1 MMHKM
6 MKRTLALIL
15 AAVMVFGMAPAGVLA
30 VQSGI
35 ATSPETNGSLIA
47 ANPAEA
53 HSQSG
58 PMTLGASPSK
68 IVELDQPGVSS
79 GLIQSA
85 TEGELTKYESQGRTP
100 ISKTEEYE
108 QFAAD
113 EKVTFIVV
121 TENAPLLQKFSSGD
135 IAAQTVSVNAHK
147 AAQEN
152 TLNAVKAQTKR
163 ILGKDMVMGY
173 TYTIGTTG
181 FSVETAY
188 GNKAKLEAMDGV
200 KTVYVAPTFA
210 LPQDMGKQELSPL
223 TGNSSTMIGAD
234 VLNESG
240 FTGKGMRIA
249 ILDTGIL
256 ESHPSFQA
264 MDESVLA
271 DPMTRES
278 VEEIWNTLNASQRTN
293 LLNVSYKSNKIPFAF
308 NYERGDFDVSN
319 IYAGSDHGTHV
330 AGIAAANAVEGSNV
344 KGMAP
349 DAQLVVMQVFQNG
362 GGANW
367 ATIMAA
373 LEDCV
378 RLEVDAANLS
388 LGAAAG
394 FTDPDDDMLKTMN
407 LFLDSDIQVIIASGN
422 DTNNAFMNLWGLD
435 MSLIENPDIG
445 LTGTPATYSSAL
457 NVASANNNG
466 DMMLYFTVDGTDY
479 GFQDTATSAETMFI
493 QNFRNQTLEY
503 VMVPGIG
510 AAEDYEGIDVTGKIA
525 VISRGTTSFP
535 EKQAL
540 AQSKGA
546 IGCVIYNN
554 TAGNFLMQI
563 NDGEGN
569 IPCVSVSRAAGA
581 AMAAAQVKELT
592 VCDADSKKFTSDTMM
607 SEFSSWGVTPD
618 LKLKPEITGVGGNIY
633 SATDPAFAGS
643 YYGYMSGTSMATPQ
657 VTGAM
662 SVLLQYIEEVYPEL
676 TGVEQRIVAANLLM
690 STASPII
697 HPNGLEYS
705 PRNQGA
711 GLVDLINATTAQ
723 SYLSNPAASES
734 RPKVEFGDDPT
745 KNGVYDFSFEITNMS
760 DEDKTYQLS
769 SSLLTETIVSE
780 MFIGNE
786 PYALEAEVAISSEQS
801 SVLCY
806 DFNEDGV
813 ITTAD
818 ARIILQVAAGTLLIA
833 QDNVHYAY
841 LDVNAD
847 GTVDAADAKVITD
860 YCAELEVAVDLTAT
874 VEVPVNQVTVPAGET
889 VALNGQIV
897 LTDAD
902 KEYLNKF
909 PNGIYVEGFLYA
921 AEVDLDTE
929 NAQPNRLTMPIVGFY
944 GDWSDADVF
953 DRDDKGS
960 YSLYPT
966 NVFAYYSDIGYN
978 RYFRNG
984 RSGDEYNYLSYNNP
998 LFEIDFGQLRNAKLI
1013 RFTVTDNETGELY
1026 HSLDGNYLVKTHYN
1040 ASMGMI
1046 VPTFLQ
1052 EAYGELWNGKTL
1064 DGKDLPDGT
1073 TVTYKAEAWLD
1084 DGDDISDDVLSFQ
1097 LTLDNT
1103 APVILN
1109 ADSLQESLVFEGER
1123 TYLTLEILENEQLAA
1138 VVFQNN
1144 EGRVMGKFELE
1155 NVPGETL
1162 THTFDITGFGNSFSI
1177 IAGDYAVNETEIDAF
1192 LNLGEQNNAKP
1203 EPQELSKDRL
1213 YGCETFDGALLEAG
1227 WFSANKADF
1236 SEPRNETYDSANRY
1250 YSAEY
1255 VNGYLIAQNA
1265 NTGHLELVIPG
1276 GTYWSSQV
1284 LTENRGAMGDYGVW
1298 VLYDM
1303 ALDHS
1308 GTLAESYG
1316 VANEAYGTDGLFAVG
1331 WLYQGDQDNDGHDD
1345 GYNALFHIKFTN
1357 YGTVDVNPI
1366 ARITGQGK
1374 ATDMLTLGITTEGDV
1389 YGISTAGILYSLG
1402 KTVEWDDTAGQYGDN
1417 VIRATEIGTTDFVY
1431 YPNYGGTNVIQ
1442 SMGYDHNTGTMYW
1455 YAHTQVPNGIYYDNY
1470 NVTYSVDLE
1479 TAKCTEVGTYG
1490 PGGQTALFVPND
1502 LESDLF
1508 ELGVQATGMSIS
1520 PESLILVE
1528 GQTKRLT
1535 VNWKPW
1541 NAQPVDVT
1549 WASAD
1554 ESIATV
1560 DEYGFVTAHAG
1571 GTVTISA
1578 SAEIMLE
1585 GRWEVIDDEWIWF
1598 DPAMGIKTVDVQV
1611 SIVEAQDGLYGFAAA
1626 DFKFANNNSSWL
1638 TYSTD
1643 DLHNVTNLGKVQM
1656 HGSDAFWS
1664 GGTYY
1669 NGYVYT
1675 TLSATREENNTIYRG
1690 TELYRSKVTEG
1701 ADPTET
1707 VIGAPELIGFAENLE
1722 ITALGFDYNTGRMY
1736 CVENMYVGGLG
1747 IIDLETGAVDM
1758 LGQPNGELAA
1768 GSYIP
1773 GLCVTRDG
1781 TIVVSDAVANLYVM
1795 DPDTLTTRMIH
1806 QGNGSPYTAFYEAL
1820 MYDYNTDVVYYNPC
1834 DGQGESPLCMVI
1846 MPESEWGWAT
1856 VMDLGDVSSKYG
1868 TQQTVMFSIPENEPE
1883 TKTIPVESISIV
1895 GDETITG
1902 LQGSKIPLSAVTV
1915 PVRPT
1920 ITTRTWTSSDEDIV
1934 TVDHNGIVTCVS
1946 EGTATITVSITNKD
1960 EATYG
1965 GPFTDSIEVTVVES
1979 AGDFVAFLNS
1989 DEGGTAYYDFW
2000 LHGKDYDLR
2009 NTLVG
2014 ESMIS
2019 VYSLRTG
2026 IYYDG
2031 YFYAFNDKGQFMRI
2045 NAEVPSDFKI
2055 LGTANLDYT
2064 KYQVT
2069 AVALDYASGTM
2080 YGLTLPADYSY
2091 DTWGSVEHPGELV
2104 TINLDNGQLTT
2115 VAELDFSTPVFALA
2129 CDAEG
2134 NLYAAGGSHDIYSAT
2149 STIYTMDKET
2159 GALTEFTTLN
2169 GGIYTGETYY
2179 GNTQYNTQM
2188 TYDFG
2193 TNRLYLYATSDDN
2206 NLSRSSGMYMVD
2218 LDDAQP
2224 TASYLDGIS
2233 LNLQSAGSTTKY
2245 GNVYLGLLAFIPEA
2259 DEIPVA
2265 PVNGILLNKTAGR
2278 VAVGDTAQLSGS
2290 ARPSNAADTSL
2301 TWSSSDDSIATVD
2314 ETGLVTGV
2322 APGKV
2327 TITVTSNETGVTNE
2341 CAITVVELTGEQSIA
2356 YTVSAK
2362 SNSLIK
2368 FNPALPAQTAE
2379 VVASI
2384 EGGSTI
2390 KAMTAGDGCI
2400 YYITDEGYAYF
2411 LYRFDLTTMQSVPMG
2426 QLELFSVPS
2435 GLAYDPANNLI
2446 YATAGFYV
2454 FQFQIDKLNPN
2465 DFNRYTNQVM
2475 DSDYCT
2481 LTGITCVDGAV
2492 YTVGNDYYTSAPKMM
2507 KYSDKYLDDRQ
2518 VVLEGFEV
2526 SLVDGAT
2533 DFSYDPSLDLF
2544 YLTDA
2549 GHNIYTMD
2557 LDGNVEAVDILGGGI
2572 DLNGLAILP
2581 AAE

>member
-1 MMHKM
+1 MMHNM

-35 ATSPETNGSLIA
+35 AASPETNGSLIA

-633 SATDPAFAGS
+633 SATDPTFAGS

-662 SVLLQYIEEVYPEL
+662 SVLLQYLEETYPEL

-723 SYLSNPAASES
+723 SYLSNPTASEA

-760 DEDKTYQLS
+760 DAAKTYQLS

-966 NVFAYYSDIGYN
+966 NVFAYYSDIGFN
-978 RYFRNG
+978 PYFRNG

-998 LFEIDFGQLRNAKLI
+998 LFELDFGQLRNAKLI

-1026 HSLDGNYLVKTHYN
+1026 HSLDGNYLIKTHYN
-1040 ASMGMI
+1040 ASYGTI

-1073 TVTYKAEAWLD
+1073 SVTYKAEAWLD

-1123 TYLTLEILENEQLAA
+1123 TYLSLEILENEKLAA

-1177 IAGDYAVNETEIDAF
+1177 IAADYAVNEAEVEAF

-1213 YGCETFDGALLEAG
+1213 YGCETFNGALLEAG

-1236 SEPRNETYDSANRY
+1236 SDPHNETYDSANRY

-1554 ESIATV
+1554 ETIATV

-1902 LQGSKIPLSAVTV
+1902 LQASKISLSAVTV

-1989 DEGGTAYYDFW
+1989 DEGGSAYYDFW

-2026 IYYDG
+2026 TYYDG

-2045 NAEVPSDFKI
+2045 NAEVPSDYKI

-2091 DTWGSVEHPGELV
+2091 DTWDSVEHPGELV
-2104 TINLDNGQLTT
+2104 TINMDNGQLTT

-2134 NLYAAGGSHDIYSAT
+2134 NLYAAGGSHDIYSTT

-2179 GNTQYNTQM
+2179 GNAQYNTQM

-2206 NLSRSSGMYMVD
+2206 NLSRSFGMYMVD
-2218 LDDAQP
+2218 LDDAEP
-2224 TASYLDGIS
+2224 TAAYLDGIS
-2233 LNLQSAGSTTKY
+2233 LDLKAGSTTKY

-2265 PVNGILLNKTAGR
+2265 PVNGIILNKTAGR

-2290 ARPSNAADTSL
+2290 ARPSNALDTSL
-2301 TWSSSDDSIATVD
+2301 SWSSSDDSIATVD

-2327 TITVTSNETGVTNE
+2327 TITVTSNETGATNE
-2341 CAITVVELTGEQSIA
+2341 CAITVVELTGAQSVA

-2362 SNSLIK
+2362 TNSLIK
-2368 FNPALPAQTAE
+2368 FNPALPVQTAE

-2400 YYITDEGYAYF
+2400 YYITDEGYAYY
-2411 LYRFDLTTMQSVPMG
+2411 LYRFDLTTQQTTNMG
-2426 QLELFSVPS
+2426 QLYLFSPPS
-2435 GLAYDPANNLI
+2435 GLAYDPVNNMI
-2446 YATAGFYV
+2446 YATSGFYI
-2454 FQFQIDKLNPN
+2454 FQFQMDKLDPN
-2465 DFNRYTNQVM
+2465 DFNYYTNYMM

-2481 LTGITCVDGAV
+2481 LTGVTCIDGAV
-2492 YTVGNDYYTSAPKMM
+2492 YTFGNDYYSSAPKMM

-2518 VVLEGFEV
+2518 VMLEGFEV

-2533 DFSYDPSLDLF
+2533 DISYDASTELF

-2557 LDGNVEAVDILGGGI
+2557 WDGNVEAVDILGGGI
-2572 DLNGLAILP
+2572 DLNGLAIFP

>member
-1 MMHKM
+1 MN
-6 MKRTLALIL
+6 KRFLSLIL
-15 AAVMVFGMAPAGVLA
+15 AVVMVFGLIPANALA
-30 VQSGI
+30 VQSGFVS
-35 ATSPETNGSLIA
+35 TPSESGSLMA
-47 ANPAEA
+47 AAPAE
-53 HSQSG
+53 SLSLTG
-58 PMTLGASPSK
+58 PMTLGGAAAP
-68 IVELDQPGVSS
+68 VEPTQT
-79 GLIQSA
+79 GLVNSALVQSA
-85 TEGELTKYESQGRTP
+85 TEGELSKYESQGHTAFSR
-100 ISKTEEYE
+100 TEEYE
-108 QFAAD
+108 QYAAD

-121 TENAPLLQKFSSGD
+121 TEDAPLLEKFSAGD

-147 AAQEN
+147 ATQET
-152 TLNAVKAQTKR
+152 TLNNLKAQAKR
-163 ILGKDMVMGY
+163 ILGADMKLGY

-188 GNKAKLEAMDGV
+188 ANKARLEAMEGV
-200 KTVYVAPTFA
+200 KSVYVAPTFA
-210 LPQDMGKQELSPL
+210 LPQDMGEQELSPM

-264 MDESVLA
+264 MDESVLV

-278 VEEIWNTLNASQRTN
+278 VEEIWDTLNASQRTN

-308 NYERGDFDVSN
+308 NYTAGTFDVDN
-319 IYAGSDHGTHV
+319 VFAGSDHGTHV
-330 AGIAAANAVEGSNV
+330 AGISAANAVEGSNV

-349 DAQLVVMQVFQNG
+349 DAQLVVMQVFQSG

-457 NVASANNNG
+457 TVASANNNG
-466 DMMLYFTVDGTDY
+466 DMMLYFTVEGTDY

-503 VMVPGIG
+503 VMVPGVG

-546 IGCVIYNN
+546 VGCVIYNN

-563 NDGEGN
+563 NDGAGN
-569 IPCVSVSRAAGA
+569 IPCVSVTKATGE

-607 SEFSSWGVTPD
+607 SDFSSWGVTPD

-633 SATDPAFAGS
+633 SATDPAISGS

-657 VTGAM
+657 ITGAM
-662 SVLLQYIEEVYPEL
+662 SVLLQYLEETYPEL

-705 PRNQGA
+705 PRDQGA
-711 GLVDLINATTAQ
+711 GLADLINATTAQ
-723 SYLSNPAASES
+723 SYLSNPAASET
-734 RPKVEFGDDPT
+734 RPKVEFGDDPA
-745 KNGVYDFSFEITNMS
+745 KNGVYTFSFGITNMS
-760 DEDKTYQLS
+760 DAAKTYQLS
-769 SSLLTETIVSE
+769 SSLLTETIVNE

-786 PYALEAEVAISSEQS
+786 PYALQAEVTFGNTSES

-806 DFNEDGV
+806 DFNDDGA

-818 ARIILQVAAGTLLIA
+818 ARVILRHINGGLLI
-833 QDNVHYAY
+833 DENNVHFNY

-860 YCAELEVAVDLTAT
+860 YCAELSVDVDLLAQIT
-874 VEVPVNQVTVPAGET
+874 VPGDQVTVPAGET
-889 VALNGQIV
+889 VMLSGEIV
-897 LTDAD
+897 LTEAD
-902 KEYLNKF
+902 KQYLNQF
-909 PNGIYVEGFLYA
+909 PNGIYVEGFVYA
-921 AEVDLDTE
+921 TEVTLNTE
-929 NAQPNRLTMPIVGFY
+929 NAAPARLTMPMVGFY

-966 NVFAYYSDIGYN
+966 NVFAYYSDIGFN
-978 RYFRNG
+978 PYFRNG

-998 LFEIDFGQLRNAKLI
+998 LFELDFGQLRNAKLI

-1026 HSLDGNYLVKTHYN
+1026 HSLDGNYLIKTHYN
-1040 ASMGMI
+1040 ASYGTI

-1073 TVTYKAEAWLD
+1073 SVTYKAEAWLD
-1084 DGDDISDDVLSFQ
+1084 DGDDIADDVLSFQ

-1109 ADSLQESLVFEGER
+1109 ADKLQESLVFEGER

-1162 THTFDITGFGNSFSI
+1162 THTFDITGFGNSFTI
-1177 IAGDYAVNETEIDAF
+1177 VAADYAVNEAEVDAF

-1213 YGCETFDGALLEAG
+1213 YGCEAFDGALLEAG

-1236 SEPRNETYDSANRY
+1236 SNPRNETYDSANRY

-1284 LTENRGAMGDYGVW
+1284 LTENRGTMGDYGVW

-1308 GTLAESYG
+1308 GTLAASYG
-1316 VANEAYGTDGLFAVG
+1316 VANEAYGTDALFAVG

-1366 ARITGQGK
+1366 ARITGLGK

-1402 KTVEWDDTAGQYGDN
+1402 KTIEYDN
-1417 VIRATEIGTTDFVY
+1417 EVGADVVRATEIGTTDFVNH
-1431 YPNYGGTNVIQ
+1431 PNYGGANVIQ
-1442 SMGYDHNTGTMYW
+1442 SMGYDHNTDTMYW
-1455 YAHTQVPNGIYYDNY
+1455 YAHTQVPNGIYNDNY

-1490 PGGQTALFVPND
+1490 PGGQTSLFVPND

-1508 ELGVQATGMSIS
+1508 ELGVQATGMTIS
-1520 PESLILVE
+1520 PESLTLVE

-1541 NAQPVDVT
+1541 NAKPVEVT
-1549 WASAD
+1549 WASSD

-1585 GRWEVIDDEWIWF
+1585 GRWEVIDGEWIWF
-1598 DPAMGIKTVDVQV
+1598 DPELGIKTVNTQV
-1611 SIVEAQDGLYGFAAA
+1611 NIVEAQDGLYGFAAA
-1626 DFKFANNNSSWL
+1626 DFKFSNNNSSWL
-1638 TYSTD
+1638 TYSTG

-1664 GGTYY
+1664 GGTYC

-1707 VIGAPELIGFAENLE
+1707 VIGEPELIGFAENLE

-1781 TIVVSDAVANLYVM
+1781 TIVVSDAVANLYIM

-1820 MYDYNTDVVYYNPC
+1820 MYDYNTDVIYYNPC

-1895 GDETITG
+1895 GEDAITG
-1902 LQGSKIPLSAVTV
+1902 LQGSKIPLSTVTV

-1920 ITTRTWTSSDEDIV
+1920 ITTRTWTSSDESILS
-1934 TVDHNGIVTCVS
+1934 VDQNGIVTCVS
-1946 EGTATITVSITNKD
+1946 EGTATITVSITNRD
-1960 EATYG
+1960 EATFG

-1989 DEGGTAYYDFW
+1989 DEGGTTYYDFW

-2014 ESMIS
+2014 ESMIAI
-2019 VYSLRTG
+2019 YSLRAGT
-2026 IYYDG
+2026 YYDG
-2031 YFYAFNDKGQFMRI
+2031 CFYAFNDKGQFMRI

-2055 LGTANLDYT
+2055 LGNANLDYT

-2069 AVALDYASGTM
+2069 AVAMDYTTGTM
-2080 YGLTLPADYSY
+2080 YGLTLPSDYSY
-2091 DTWGSVEHPGELV
+2091 DTWAAEEHPGELV
-2104 TINLDNGQLTT
+2104 TINMDNGQLTT
-2115 VAELDFSTPVFALA
+2115 VATMDFSTPVYALA
-2129 CDAEG
+2129 CDANG
-2134 NLYAAGGSHDIYSAT
+2134 TLYAAGGSHDIYST
-2149 STIYTMDKET
+2149 SSTIYTVDKAS
-2159 GALTEFTTLN
+2159 GALTPFTTVN
-2169 GGIYTGETYY
+2169 AGIHTGTTYY
-2179 GNTQYNTQM
+2179 GNAQYNTQM

-2206 NLSRSSGMYMVD
+2206 SLARSFGMYMVD
-2218 LDDAQP
+2218 LDAAEP

-2233 LNLQSAGSTTKY
+2233 LNLQNAGSTTKY
-2245 GNVYLGLLAFIPEA
+2245 GDVYLGLLAFIPEA

-2265 PVNGILLNKTAGR
+2265 PVNGVILNKTAGR
-2278 VAVGDTAQLSGS
+2278 VAVGDTAQLTAT

-2301 TWSSSDDSIATVD
+2301 TWTSSDESIATVD

-2327 TITVTSNETGVTNE
+2327 TITVKSNQTGVTNQ
-2341 CAITVVELTGEQSIA
+2341 CYITVVELAGEQSVA

-2362 SNSLIK
+2362 LGSLIK

-2379 VVASI
+2379 VVATI

-2400 YYITDEGYAYF
+2400 YYITDEGFAYF
-2411 LYRFDLTTMQSVPMG
+2411 LYRLDLTTYQSMPMG

-2454 FQFQIDKLNPN
+2454 FQFQVDKLDPN
-2465 DFNRYTNQVM
+2465 NFNRYTNQVM

-2481 LTGITCVDGAV
+2481 LTGITCVDGAL

-2507 KYSDKYLDDRQ
+2507 KYSNKYLDDRQ

-2533 DFSYDPSLDLF
+2533 DFSYDASSELF

-2549 GHNIYTMD
+2549 GHNIYTIDSNGVVESVDMLGSG
-2557 LDGNVEAVDILGGGI
+2557 LDIH
-2572 DLNGLAILP
+2572 GLAIFP
-2581 AAE
+2581 AA

>member
-1 MMHKM
+1 MMHNM
-6 MKRTLALIL
+6 MKRTLALVL
-15 AAVMVFGMAPAGVLA
+15 AAVMVFGMAPAGALA
-30 VQSGI
+30 VQSGFT
-35 ATSPETNGSLIA
+35 ASPSTSGSLVA
-47 ANPAEA
+47 ANPAES
-53 HSQSG
+53 HSLTG
-58 PMTLGASPSK
+58 PMSLGVSPNE
-68 IVELDQPGVSS
+68 IVELNQPGVAS
-79 GLIQSA
+79 GLLQSA
-85 TEGELTKYESQGRTP
+85 TEGELTKYESQGSTAF
-100 ISKTEEYE
+100 SKTEEYE
-108 QFAAD
+108 LYAAD

-121 TENAPLLQKFSSGD
+121 TENAPLLEKFSSGD
-135 IAAQTVSVNAHK
+135 IAAQTASVNAHK
-147 AAQEN
+147 RTQE
-152 TLNAVKAQTKR
+152 TGLNAVKSQTKR

-181 FSVETAY
+181 FSVETSY

-200 KTVYVAPTFA
+200 KSVYVAPTFA
-210 LPQDMGKQELSPL
+210 LPKDMGEQELSPM
-223 TGNSSTMIGAD
+223 TGNSSSMIGAD

-240 FTGKGMRIA
+240 FTGRGMRIA

-256 ESHPSFQA
+256 ETHPSFQA
-264 MDESVLA
+264 MDESVLV

-278 VEEIWNTLNASQRTN
+278 VEEIWDTLNASQRTN

-319 IYAGSDHGTHV
+319 TYAGSDHGTHV
-330 AGIAAANAVEGSNV
+330 AGISAANAVEGSSV

-349 DAQLVVMQVFQNG
+349 DAQLVVMQVFQSG

-373 LEDCV
+373 LEDCI

-422 DTNNAFMNLWGLD
+422 DTNNAFMNLWGMD

-457 NVASANNNG
+457 TVASANNNG
-466 DMMLYFTVDGTDY
+466 DMMLYFTVDGIDY
-479 GFQDTATSAETMFI
+479 GFQDTATTAETLFI

-510 AAEDYEGIDVTGKIA
+510 AAEDYENIDVTGKIA

-540 AQSKGA
+540 AQAKGA

-607 SEFSSWGVTPD
+607 SDFSSWGVTPD

-633 SATDPAFAGS
+633 SATDPAISGS

-657 VTGAM
+657 ITGAM
-662 SVLLQYIEEVYPEL
+662 SVLLQYIEETYPEL

-705 PRNQGA
+705 PRDQGA
-711 GLVDLINATTAQ
+711 GLADLVNATTAQ

-734 RPKVEFGDDPT
+734 RPKVEFGDDPA
-745 KNGVYDFSFEITNMS
+745 KNGVYDFSFEITNIS
-760 DEDKTYQLS
+760 AEPKTYQFS
-769 SSLLTETIVSE
+769 SSVLTETIVSD

-786 PYALEAEVAISSEQS
+786 PYGLEAKVTVGSETEGT
-801 SVLCY
+801 VLCY

-818 ARIILQVAAGTLLIA
+818 ARVLLQFLAGTLKIA
-833 QDNVHYAY
+833 EDNAHYAY

-847 GTVDAADAKVITD
+847 GTVNAADAKVITD
-860 YCAELEVAVDLTAT
+860 YCAELSVAVDLTAT
-874 VEVPVNQVTVPAGET
+874 VEVPVNQITVPAGET
-889 VALNGQIV
+889 VALTGQIV

-902 KEYLNKF
+902 KEYLNRF

-921 AEVDLDTE
+921 SEVDLDTE
-929 NAQPNRLTMPIVGFY
+929 NVQPTRLTMPIVGFY
-944 GDWSDADVF
+944 GDWSDADIF

-966 NVFAYYSDIGYN
+966 NVFAYYSDIGFN
-978 RYFRNG
+978 PYFRNG
-984 RSGDEYNYLSYNNP
+984 RSGDEYNYLSYSNP

-1026 HSLDGNYLVKTHYN
+1026 HSLDGNYLAKTHYN
-1040 ASMGMI
+1040 ASYGMI
-1046 VPTFLQ
+1046 IPTFLQ
-1052 EAYGELWNGKTL
+1052 EAYGELWDGKTL
-1064 DGKDLPDGT
+1064 DGKTLPDGT
-1073 TVTYKAEAWLD
+1073 SVTYKAEAWLD
-1084 DGDDISDDVLSFQ
+1084 DGDDIADDILSFQ
-1097 LTLDNT
+1097 LKLDNT

-1109 ADSLQESLVFEGER
+1109 AESLQESLVFEGGR
-1123 TYLTLEILENEQLAA
+1123 TYLKLDILENEQLAA
-1138 VVFQNN
+1138 VIFQNN
-1144 EGRVMGKFELE
+1144 DGRIMGKYELE

-1162 THTFDITGFGNSFSI
+1162 SHTFDITGFGNSFSI
-1177 IAGDYAVNETEIDAF
+1177 IAADYAVNETEIEAF

-1236 SEPRNETYDSANRY
+1236 SDPRNETFDSANRY

-1308 GTLAESYG
+1308 GTLAASYG
-1316 VANEAYGTDGLFAVG
+1316 VNNETDATDGLFAVG
-1331 WLYQGDQDNDGHDD
+1331 WLYQGDQNNDGHDD
-1345 GYNALFHIKFTN
+1345 GYNALFYIKFTN

-1366 ARITGQGK
+1366 ARITGQGQ
-1374 ATDMLTLGITTEGDV
+1374 ATDLLTLGITTEGDA

-1402 KTVEWDDTAGQYGDN
+1402 KTIEWDSTVGEYGDN
-1417 VIRATEIGTTDFVY
+1417 VVRLTEIGTTDFVY

-1442 SMGYDHNTGTMYW
+1442 SMGYDHNTDTMYW
-1455 YAHTQVPNGIYYDNY
+1455 YAHSQVPNGIYYDNV
-1470 NVTYSVDLE
+1470 NVTYSVDLA

-1508 ELGVQATGMSIS
+1508 VLDVQATGMSLA

-1528 GQTKRLT
+1528 GQTKRLN

-1541 NAQPVDVT
+1541 NAKPVDVT
-1549 WASAD
+1549 WSSSD
-1554 ESIATV
+1554 ETLATV

-1585 GRWEVIDDEWIWF
+1585 GRWEVIDGEWIWF
-1598 DPAMGIKTVDVQV
+1598 DPAMGIKTVSAQV
-1611 SIVEAQDGLYGFAAA
+1611 DIVAAEDGLYGFAAA
-1626 DFKFANNNSSWL
+1626 DFKNPANNSSWL
-1638 TYSTD
+1638 TYSTGN
-1643 DLHNVTNLGKVQM
+1643 LHDVTNLGKVQM
-1656 HGSDAFWS
+1656 NGTDAFWS

-1690 TELYRSKVTEG
+1690 TELYKSKVTEG
-1701 ADPTET
+1701 ATPAET
-1707 VIGAPELIGFAENLE
+1707 IIGEPELIGFAENLE
-1722 ITALGFDYNTGRMY
+1722 ITALGFDYSTGRMY

-1781 TIVVSDAVANLYVM
+1781 TIVVSDAVANLYIF
-1795 DPDTLTTRMIH
+1795 DPDTLSTRMIH
-1806 QGNGSPYTAFYEAL
+1806 QGNGSPYTAFYESL
-1820 MYDYNTDVVYYNPC
+1820 MYDYNTDVIYWNPC

-1846 MPESEWGWAT
+1846 MPESEWSWAT
-1856 VMDLGDVSSKYG
+1856 VLDLGDVSSKQG

-1883 TKTIPVESISIV
+1883 TQIIPVESIEIV
-1895 GDETITG
+1895 GDEAITG
-1902 LQGSKIPLSAVTV
+1902 LRGSRISLSAVTV
-1915 PVRPT
+1915 PTRPT
-1920 ITTRTWTSSDEDIV
+1920 VSTRTWTSSDDSIL
-1934 TVDHNGIVTCVS
+1934 TVDHSGTVTCVS

-1965 GPFTDSIEVTVVES
+1965 GPFTDSIEITVVES
-1979 AGDFVAFLNS
+1979 AGEFVAFLNS

-2000 LHGKDYDLR
+2000 LHGNDYDLR
-2009 NTLVG
+2009 HTRAG
-2014 ESMIS
+2014 ESMIA

-2026 IYYDG
+2026 TYYDG

-2045 NAEVPSDFKI
+2045 NAEAPSDYKV
-2055 LGTANLDYT
+2055 LGNANLDYS

-2069 AVALDYASGTM
+2069 AMAMDYTTGIM
-2080 YGLTLPADYSY
+2080 YGLTLPSDYDYANWTSE
-2091 DTWGSVEHPGELV
+2091 VHPGELV
-2104 TINLDNGQLTT
+2104 TINMDNGQLTT
-2115 VAELDFSTPVFALA
+2115 VAELDFNTPVYALA
-2129 CDAEG
+2129 CDANG
-2134 NLYAAGGSHDIYSAT
+2134 TLYAAGGSHDIYAT
-2149 STIYTMDKET
+2149 TATIYTMDKES
-2159 GALTEFTTLN
+2159 GALTEYTTI
-2169 GGIYTGETYY
+2169 GGGVHTGETYY
-2179 GNTQYNTQM
+2179 GNAQYNTQM
-2188 TYDFG
+2188 AYDFG
-2193 TNRLYLYATSDDN
+2193 TDRLYIYATSDDN
-2206 NLSRSSGMYMVD
+2206 NLYRSFGMFMVQ
-2218 LDDAQP
+2218 LGEEPA
-2224 TASYLDGIS
+2224 ASYLDGIS
-2233 LNLQSAGSTTKY
+2233 LDLRAGSAIKY
-2245 GNVYLGLLAFIPEA
+2245 GDVYLGLLAFIPEA
-2259 DEIPVA
+2259 EEIPVA
-2265 PVNGILLNKTAGR
+2265 PVNGIILNKTAGR
-2278 VAVGDTAQLSGS
+2278 IAVGGNTQLIGA
-2290 ARPSNAADTSL
+2290 ARPSNALDTSL

-2327 TITVTSNETGVTNE
+2327 TITVTSNQTGVTNS
-2341 CAITVVELTGEQSIA
+2341 CAITVVELTGPQSTA

-2362 SNSLIK
+2362 SDSLIR

-2379 VVASI
+2379 VVATMS
-2384 EGGSTI
+2384 GGSNI
-2390 KAMTAGDGCI
+2390 KGMTAGDGCI
-2400 YYITDEGYAYF
+2400 YYITDENYSYY
-2411 LYRFDLTTMQSVPMG
+2411 LYRFDLTTQQTSPMG
-2426 QLELFSVPS
+2426 QLYLFGVPS
-2435 GLAYDPANNLI
+2435 GLAYDPVNNMI
-2446 YATAGFYV
+2446 YATSGFYV
-2454 FQFQIDKLNPN
+2454 FQFQLDKLNPN
-2465 DFNRYTNQVM
+2465 DFNQYTNYMM

-2481 LTGITCVDGAV
+2481 LTGITCIDGAV

-2507 KYSDKYLDDRQ
+2507 KYSDKYLSDRT
-2518 VVLEGFEV
+2518 VILEGFEV

-2533 DFSYDPSLDLF
+2533 DFSYDASTDLF
-2544 YLTDA
+2544 YFADA

-2557 LDGNVEAVDILGGGI
+2557 RSGSVEAVDILGSGI
-2572 DLNGLAILP
+2572 DMNGLAIFP

>member
-1 MMHKM
+1 MNK
-6 MKRTLALIL
+6 KILSLIL
-15 AAVMVFGMAPAGVLA
+15 AVVMVFGLIPANAMAI
-30 VQSGI
+30 QSGFT
-35 ATSPETNGSLIA
+35 AAPSESGSLIA

-53 HSQSG
+53 LPLTG
-58 PMTLGASPSK
+58 PMTLGGPTAPAEATQTGFADSA
-68 IVELDQPGVSS
+68 L
-79 GLIQSA
+79 LQSA
-85 TEGELTKYESQGRTP
+85 TEGELTKYESQGHTAF
-100 ISKTEEYE
+100 SKTEEYE
-108 QFAAD
+108 LYAAD
-113 EKVTFIVV
+113 ETVTFIVV
-121 TENAPLLQKFSSGD
+121 TEDAPLLQKFSSGE
-135 IAAQTVSVNAHK
+135 IAAQTASVNAHK
-147 AAQEN
+147 ATQET
-152 TLNAVKAQTKR
+152 TLNAVKAQVKR
-163 ILGKDMVMGY
+163 VLGNDMKLGY

-181 FSVETAY
+181 FSVETKYA
-188 GNKAKLEAMDGV
+188 NKARLEAMEGV
-200 KTVYVAPTFA
+200 KSVYVAPTFA
-210 LPQDMGKQELSPL
+210 LPQDMGEQELSPM
-223 TGNSSTMIGAD
+223 TGNSSTMIGTD
-234 VLNESG
+234 ILNESG

-256 ESHPSFQA
+256 ETHPSFQA
-264 MDESVLA
+264 MDESVLD

-278 VEEIWNTLNASQRTN
+278 VEEIWDTLNASQRTN

-330 AGIAAANAVEGSNV
+330 AGISAANAVEGSNV

-394 FTDPDDDMLKTMN
+394 FTDPDDDMLDTMN
-407 LFLDSDIQVIIASGN
+407 LFMDSDIQVIIASGN

-457 NVASANNNG
+457 TVASANNNG

-510 AAEDYEGIDVTGKIA
+510 VAEDYEGIDVTGKIA

-540 AQSKGA
+540 AQAKGA

-563 NDGEGN
+563 NDGAGN

-607 SEFSSWGVTPD
+607 SDFSSWGVTPD

-633 SATDPAFAGS
+633 SATDPAISGS

-657 VTGAM
+657 ITGAM
-662 SVLLQYIEEVYPEL
+662 AVLLQYIEEVYPEL
-676 TGVEQRIVAANLLM
+676 TGVEQRIVAANILM

-705 PRNQGA
+705 PRDQGA
-711 GLVDLINATTAQ
+711 GLADLVNATTAQ
-723 SYLSNPAASES
+723 SYLSNPAASET
-734 RPKVEFGDDPT
+734 RPKVEFGDDPA
-745 KNGVYDFSFEITNMS
+745 KKGVYTFSFEITNMS
-760 DEDKTYQLS
+760 DKDKTYQLS
-769 SSLLTETIVSE
+769 SSVLTETIVNE

-786 PYALEAEVAISSEQS
+786 PYALEAEVTFGTETEG

-806 DFNEDGV
+806 DFNDDGI

-818 ARIILQVAAGTLLIA
+818 ARIVLQFAAGTLLIDEQNA
-833 QDNVHYAY
+833 HYDY

-847 GTVDAADAKVITD
+847 GEVNAADAKVITD
-860 YCAELEVAVDLTAT
+860 YCAELPVDVDLLAKITTPAD
-874 VEVPVNQVTVPAGET
+874 QVTVPAGET
-889 VALNGQIV
+889 VKLSGKIV

-902 KEYLNKF
+902 KEYLNQF
-909 PNGIYVEGFLYA
+909 PNGIYVEGFVYA
-921 AEVDLDTE
+921 TEVTLDTE
-929 NAQPNRLTMPIVGFY
+929 NAAPARLTMPMVGFY
-944 GDWSDADVF
+944 GDWSDADIF

-966 NVFAYYSDIGYN
+966 NVFAYYSDIGFN
-978 RYFRNG
+978 PYFRNG

-1026 HSLDGNYLVKTHYN
+1026 HSLDGNYLIKTHYN
-1040 ASMGMI
+1040 ASYGMI

-1064 DGKDLPDGT
+1064 DGKELPDGT
-1073 TVTYKAEAWLD
+1073 SVTYKAEAWLD
-1084 DGDDISDDVLSFQ
+1084 DGDDIADDVLSFQ

-1177 IAGDYAVNETEIDAF
+1177 IAADYAVNEAEVDAF

-1203 EPQELSKDRL
+1203 EPQELNKDRL

-1236 SEPRNETYDSANRY
+1236 SDPRNETYDSANRY

-1308 GTLAESYG
+1308 GTLATSYG

-1402 KTVEWDDTAGQYGDN
+1402 KTIEWDATAGQYGDN
-1417 VIRATEIGTTDFVY
+1417 VVRATEIGTTDFVY

-1442 SMGYDHNTGTMYW
+1442 SMGYDHNTDTMYW

-1508 ELGVQATGMSIS
+1508 ELGVQANGMSIS

-1541 NAQPVDVT
+1541 NAQPVEVT
-1549 WASAD
+1549 WSSSD
-1554 ESIATV
+1554 ETIATV

-1585 GRWEVIDDEWIWF
+1585 GHWDVIDGNWIWV

-1638 TYSTD
+1638 TYSTG
-1643 DLHNVTNLGKVQM
+1643 DLHNITNLGKVQM

-1701 ADPTET
+1701 ATPAET
-1707 VIGAPELIGFAENLE
+1707 VIGTPELIGFAENLE

-1781 TIVVSDAVANLYVM
+1781 TIVVSDAVANLYIM

-1820 MYDYNTDVVYYNPC
+1820 MYDYNTDVIYYNPC

-1895 GDETITG
+1895 GDEAVTG

-1915 PVRPT
+1915 PARPT
-1920 ITTRTWTSSDEDIV
+1920 ITTRTWTSSNEDIV
-1934 TVDHNGIVTCVS
+1934 TVDPSGIVTCVS

-1965 GPFTDSIEVTVVES
+1965 GPFTDSVEVTVVES

-2014 ESMIS
+2014 ESMIAI
-2019 VYSLRTG
+2019 YSLRAGT
-2026 IYYDG
+2026 YYDG
-2031 YFYAFNDKGQFMRI
+2031 CFYAFNDKGQFMRI

-2055 LGTANLDYT
+2055 LGNANLDYT

-2069 AVALDYASGTM
+2069 AVAMDYTTGTM
-2080 YGLTLPADYSY
+2080 YGLTLPSDYSY
-2091 DTWGSVEHPGELV
+2091 DTWASETHPGELV
-2104 TINLDNGQLTT
+2104 TINMDNGQLTT
-2115 VAELDFSTPVFALA
+2115 VAELDFSTPVYALA
-2129 CDAEG
+2129 CDANG
-2134 NLYAAGGSHDIYSAT
+2134 TLYAAGGSHDIYSTT
-2149 STIYTMDKET
+2149 STIYTVDKES
-2159 GALTEFTTLN
+2159 GALTPFTTVN
-2169 GGIYTGETYY
+2169 AGIHTGTTYY
-2179 GNTQYNTQM
+2179 GNAQYNTQM

-2206 NLSRSSGMYMVD
+2206 SLARSFGMYMVD
-2218 LDDAQP
+2218 LDDDEP

-2245 GNVYLGLLAFIPEA
+2245 GDVYLGLLAFIPEA

-2265 PVNGILLNKTAGR
+2265 PVNGVILNKTAGR
-2278 VAVGDTAQLSGS
+2278 VAVGDTAQLIGT

-2301 TWSSSDDSIATVD
+2301 TWSSSDETIATVD

-2327 TITVTSNETGVTNE
+2327 TITVKSNETGVTNQ
-2341 CAITVVELTGEQSIA
+2341 CAITVVELTGEQSVA
-2356 YTVSAK
+2356 YTVSAQ

-2400 YYITDEGYAYF
+2400 YYITDEGFAYF
-2411 LYRFDLTTMQSVPMG
+2411 LYRFDLTTYQSVPMG

-2435 GLAYDPANNLI
+2435 GLAYDAANNLI

-2454 FQFQIDKLNPN
+2454 FQFQVDKLDPN
-2465 DFNRYTNQVM
+2465 NFNRYTNQVM

-2481 LTGITCVDGAV
+2481 LTGITCVDGAL
-2492 YTVGNDYYTSAPKMM
+2492 YTIGNDYSSSVPKMM

-2533 DFSYDPSLDLF
+2533 DFSYDASSELF

-2549 GHNIYTMD
+2549 GHNIYTIDSNGVVESVDMLGSG
-2557 LDGNVEAVDILGGGI
+2557 LDIH
-2572 DLNGLAILP
+2572 GLAIFP
-2581 AAE
+2581 AA

>member
-1 MMHKM
+1 MNK
-6 MKRTLALIL
+6 KILSLIL
-15 AAVMVFGMAPAGVLA
+15 AAVMVFGLVPANTLA

-35 ATSPETNGSLIA
+35 TSAPTENGSLIA
-47 ANPAEA
+47 AAPAE
-53 HSQSG
+53 SLSLTG
-58 PMTLGASPSK
+58 PMTLGSASAPAEATQTG
-68 IVELDQPGVSS
+68 IAD
-79 GLIQSA
+79 SA
-85 TEGELTKYESQGRTP
+85 LVQAVTEGELTKFESQGNTP
-100 ISKTEEYE
+100 FTKTEEYE
-108 QFAAD
+108 QYAAD

-121 TENAPLLQKFSSGD
+121 TEDAPLLKKFSAGD
-135 IAAQTVSVNAHK
+135 IAAQTASVNAHN
-147 AAQEN
+147 ATQET
-152 TLNAVKAQTKR
+152 TLNAVKNSAKR
-163 ILGKDMVMGY
+163 ILGSDMKLGY

-181 FSVETAY
+181 FSVETSYA
-188 GNKAKLEAMDGV
+188 NKAKLEALPGV
-200 KTVYVAPTFA
+200 KSVYVAPTFA
-210 LPQDMGKQELSPL
+210 LPKDMGEQELSPM

-234 VLNESG
+234 VLNASG

-256 ESHPSFQA
+256 ESHPSFLA
-264 MDESVLA
+264 MDESRLA
-271 DPMTRES
+271 DPMTREG
-278 VEEIWNTLNASQRTN
+278 VEEIWDTLNASQRTN
-293 LLNVSYKSNKIPFAF
+293 LLNTSYKSNKIPFAF
-308 NYERGDFDVSN
+308 NYERGDFDVN
-319 IYAGSDHGTHV
+319 NTFAGSDHGTHV
-330 AGIAAANAVEGSNV
+330 AGIVAANPTEGSTV
-344 KGMAP
+344 IGMAP
-349 DAQLVVMQVFQNG
+349 DAQLIVMQVFQSG

-373 LEDCV
+373 LEDCI
-378 RLEVDAANLS
+378 RLDVDAANLS

-394 FTDPDDDMLKTMN
+394 FTDPAGDMLDTMN
-407 LFLDSDIQVIIASGN
+407 LFLESEVQVIIASGN
-422 DTNNAFMNLWGLD
+422 DTNNAFMNLWGGD
-435 MSLIENPDIG
+435 MSLILNPDIG

-466 DMMLYFTVDGTDY
+466 EVMLYFTVDGVDY
-479 GFQDTATSAETMFI
+479 GFSDTATDPETIFI
-493 QNFRNQTLEY
+493 NKFMGQTLEY

-510 AAEDYEGIDVTGKIA
+510 AEEDYEGIDVTGKIA

-540 AQSKGA
+540 AQEKGA

-554 TAGNFLMQI
+554 TSGMFLMQI
-563 NDGEGN
+563 NDGNGA
-569 IPCVSVSRAAGA
+569 IPCVSVSQAAGQ
-581 AMAAAQVKELT
+581 AMAAAETKTLT
-592 VCDADSKKFTSDTMM
+592 VCNADSKVFKVDTTM
-607 SEFSSWGVTPD
+607 SSFSSWGVTPD
-618 LKLKPEITGVGGNIY
+618 LKLKPEITGVGGNIF
-633 SATDPAFAGS
+633 STRDPALAGS

-657 VTGAM
+657 VAGAM
-662 SVLLQYIEEVYPEL
+662 AVLLQYIEETYPEL
-676 TGVEQRIVAANLLM
+676 TGAEQRRVAANIMM
-690 STASPII
+690 STASPVI
-697 HPNGLEYS
+697 HASGLEYS

-711 GLVDLINATTAQ
+711 GLVDLVNATTAE
-723 SYLSNPAASES
+723 SYLSNPAATEG
-734 RPKVEFGDDPT
+734 RPKVEFGDDDA
-745 KNGVYDFSFEITNMS
+745 KNGVYKFRFELTNMA
-760 DEDKTYQLS
+760 DTDRTFALS
-769 SSLLTETIVSE
+769 SSVLTETIVSDW
-780 MFIGNE
+780 FIGNA
-786 PYALEAEVAISSEQS
+786 PYGLEAKVTFGTEAEE

-806 DFNEDGV
+806 DFNDDGA

-818 ARIILQVAAGTLLIA
+818 ARIVLQFAAGTLLIA
-833 QDNVHYAY
+833 EDNAHYAY
-841 LDVNAD
+841 LDVNSD
-847 GTVDAADAKVITD
+847 GTVDSADAKVITD
-860 YCAELEVAVDLTAT
+860 YCAELSVSVDLTAKVT
-874 VEVPVNQVTVPAGET
+874 TPADQVTVPAGET
-889 VALNGQIV
+889 VKLSGEII

-902 KEYLNKF
+902 KAYLDQF
-909 PNGIYVEGFLYA
+909 PNGIYVEGYVYA
-921 AEVDLDTE
+921 TEVGVDTE
-929 NAQPNRLTMPIVGFY
+929 NAAAARLTMPMVGYY
-944 GDWSDADVF
+944 GDWSAPELF
-953 DRDDKGS
+953 DRDDLGS

-966 NVFAYYSDIGYN
+966 LLLANFSDIGFN
-978 RYFRNG
+978 PYFRNG
-984 RSGDEYNYLSYNNP
+984 RSGEGYNYLSYSNP
-998 LFEIDFGQLRNAKLI
+998 LFEMDFGQLRNAKKML
-1013 RFTVTDNETGELY
+1013 FTVVDNETGELY
-1026 HSLDGNYLVKTHYN
+1026 HTLDGINLIKTHFNTSY
-1040 ASMGMI
+1040 GMI

-1052 EAYGELWNGKTL
+1052 AAYGELWDGKTL
-1064 DGKDLPDGT
+1064 DGKELPDGT
-1073 TVTYKAEAWLD
+1073 SVTYKVEAWLD
-1084 DGDDISDDVLSFQ
+1084 DGDDIKDDEISFQ

-1138 VVFQNN
+1138 VVFMNN
-1144 EGRVMGKFELE
+1144 DGRVMGKYELE

-1177 IAGDYAVNETEIDAF
+1177 IAADYAVNETEVDAF

-1203 EPQELSKDRL
+1203 EPQELNKDRL

-1236 SEPRNETYDSANRY
+1236 SDPRNETYDSANRY
-1250 YSAEY
+1250 YAAEY

-1276 GTYWSSQV
+1276 GTYWSSQI
-1284 LTENRGAMGDYGVW
+1284 LTQNQGTMGEYGVW

-1316 VANEAYGTDGLFAVG
+1316 VNNETDATDGLFAVG

-1357 YGTVDVNPI
+1357 YGTVNVNPI

-1374 ATDMLTLGITTEGDV
+1374 ATDLLTLGITTEGDV
-1389 YGISTAGILYSLG
+1389 YGISTAGILYSVG
-1402 KTVEWDDTAGQYGDN
+1402 KTIEYDN
-1417 VIRATEIGTTDFVY
+1417 EVGADVVRLTEIGTTDFVNH
-1431 YPNYGGTNVIQ
+1431 PNYGGTNVIQ
-1442 SMGYDHNTGTMYW
+1442 SMGYDHNTDTMYW
-1455 YAHTQVPNGIYYDNY
+1455 YAHTQVPNGLYYDNY
-1470 NVTYSVDLE
+1470 NVTYSVDLA

-1508 ELGVQATGMSIS
+1508 TLGVQATGMSLS

-1535 VNWKPW
+1535 VNWQPW

-1549 WASAD
+1549 WSSSD
-1554 ESIATV
+1554 ETIATV
-1560 DEYGFVTAHAG
+1560 DEYGFVTALTG
-1571 GTVTISA
+1571 GTVEISA

-1585 GRWEVIDDEWIWF
+1585 GHWDVIDGNWIWV
-1598 DPAMGIKTVDVQV
+1598 DPAMGIKTVTAQV
-1611 SIVEAQDGLYGFAAA
+1611 NIVAAQEGLYGFAAA
-1626 DFKFANNNSSWL
+1626 DFKNPANNSSWL
-1638 TYSTD
+1638 TYATD
-1643 DLHNVTNLGKVQM
+1643 DLHSVTNLRKIQM
-1656 HGSDAFWS
+1656 GGQDVFWS
-1664 GGTYY
+1664 GGAYY

-1675 TLSATREENNTIYRG
+1675 TLSAAREENNTIYRG

-1701 ADPTET
+1701 ATPAET
-1707 VIGAPELIGFAENLE
+1707 IIGEPELIGFAENLE

-1747 IIDLETGAVDM
+1747 IVDLETGAVDM
-1758 LGQPNGELAA
+1758 LGQPNGDLAA

-1781 TIVVSDAVANLYVM
+1781 TIVVSDAVANLYIF
-1795 DPDTLTTRMIH
+1795 DPDTLNTRMIH
-1806 QGNGSPYTAFYEAL
+1806 QGNGSPYTAFYESM
-1820 MYDYNTDVVYYNPC
+1820 MYDYNTDVVYWNPC

-1856 VMDLGDVSSKYG
+1856 VLDLGDVSSKQG

-1883 TKTIPVESISIV
+1883 TQTIPVESISIV
-1895 GDETITG
+1895 GEKAVTA
-1902 LQGSKIPLSAVTV
+1902 LQGSELPLSAVTV
-1915 PVRPT
+1915 PTRPT
-1920 ITTRTWTSSDEDIV
+1920 ITTKTWTSSDESIL

-1965 GPFTDSIEVTVVES
+1965 GPFTDSVEITVVES

-2014 ESMIS
+2014 ESMIAI
-2019 VYSLRTG
+2019 YSLRAGT
-2026 IYYDG
+2026 YYDG

-2055 LGTANLDYT
+2055 LGNANLDYS

-2069 AVALDYASGTM
+2069 AMAMDYVSGTM
-2080 YGLTLPADYSY
+2080 YGLTLPSDYSY
-2091 DTWGSVEHPGELV
+2091 DTWAAETHPGELV

-2115 VAELDFSTPVFALA
+2115 VAEMDFSTPVYALS
-2129 CDAEG
+2129 CDANG
-2134 NLYAAGGSHDIYSAT
+2134 TLYAAGGSHDIYSTT
-2149 STIYTMDKET
+2149 STIYTVDKES
-2159 GALTEFTTLN
+2159 GALTPFTTVN
-2169 GGIYTGETYY
+2169 AGIHTGSTYY
-2179 GNTQYNTQM
+2179 GNAQYNTQM

-2206 NLSRSSGMYMVD
+2206 SLSRSFGMYMVD
-2218 LDDAQP
+2218 LDDAEP

-2233 LNLQSAGSTTKY
+2233 LNLKSAGSTTKY
-2245 GNVYLGLLAFIPEA
+2245 GDVYLGLLAFIPEA
-2259 DEIPVA
+2259 DEVPVA
-2265 PVNGILLNKTAGR
+2265 PVNGIILNKTSGR
-2278 VAVGDTAQLSGS
+2278 VAVGDTAQLTGT

-2301 TWSSSDDSIATVD
+2301 TWSSSDESIATVD
-2314 ETGLVTGV
+2314 ASGLVTGV

-2327 TITVTSNETGVTNE
+2327 TITVTSNETGVTNQ
-2341 CAITVVELTGEQSIA
+2341 CAITVVELTGEQSVA
-2356 YTVSAK
+2356 YTVSRK

-2379 VVASI
+2379 VVASF
-2384 EGGSTI
+2384 EVSGAV

-2411 LYRFDLTTMQSVPMG
+2411 LYRFDLLTQQSVPMG

-2446 YATAGFYV
+2446 YATAGFYI

-2481 LTGITCVDGAV
+2481 LTGITCVDGAL
-2492 YTVGNDYYTSAPKMM
+2492 YTIGNDYYTSAPKLM

-2518 VVLEGFEV
+2518 VLVNDFGI

-2533 DFSYDPSLDLF
+2533 DFSYDASTELF

-2557 LDGNVEAVDILGGGI
+2557 IAGNVESVDLLGNGI
-2572 DLNGLAILP
+2572 DIYGLAIFP
-2581 AAE
+2581 AAAD